1 MMTTKLSQKCSTL
14 TNRSFLI
21 NVLIIAISFV
31 SIAFA
36 ARAFIYGILF
46 LDCRSMRNNR
56 YHGRFTRIIFLLNE
70 STEIMK
76 LVLKYLCILYFN
88 LAIENW
94 SVYNINLLDT
104 KKKVYV
110 K

>member
-1 MMTTKLSQKCSTL
+1 MEYY
-14 TNRSFLI
+14 FLI
-21 NVLIIAISFV
+21 VVQCATIA
-31 SIAFA
+31 
-36 ARAFIYGILF
+36 RH
-46 LDCRSMRNNR
+46 
-56 YHGRFTRIIFLLNE
+56 HGRLTRIIFLLNE

>member
-1 MMTTKLSQKCSTL
+1 MEYY
-14 TNRSFLI
+14 FLI
-21 NVLIIAISFV
+21 VVQCATIA
-31 SIAFA
+31 
-36 ARAFIYGILF
+36 RH
-46 LDCRSMRNNR
+46 
-56 YHGRFTRIIFLLNE
+56 HGRFTRIIFLLNE
-70 STEIMK
+70 STEITK

-94 SVYNINLLDT
+94 SVYKINLLDT

>member
-1 MMTTKLSQKCSTL
+1 MEYY
-14 TNRSFLI
+14 FLI
-21 NVLIIAISFV
+21 VVQCATIA
-31 SIAFA
+31 
-36 ARAFIYGILF
+36 
-46 LDCRSMRNNR
+46 R

-88 LAIENW
+88 LAIEDW